1 MEKNIQKN
9 KKKHIDRF
17 LFNILEGKRQKCQHV
32 FFQKQKKNVSMWSE
46 LRSSYQE
53 NLTNSYHLD
62 PKLLMLYFCPKTLI
76 KKIKV

>member
-1 MEKNIQKN
+1 
-9 KKKHIDRF
+9 
-17 LFNILEGKRQKCQHV
+17 
-32 FFQKQKKNVSMWSE
+32 MWSE

>member
-32 FFQKQKKNVSMWSE
+32 FFQKQKKKCQHVVRTQKF
-46 LRSSYQE
+46 LPR
-53 NLTNSYHLD
+53 
-62 PKLLMLYFCPKTLI
+62 KLN
-76 KKIKV
+76 